1 MGRGRPSTSRKWR
14 GAQAQWALGWAGA
27 AVGTGAAEV
36 ECGRGTWKMSSTS
49 QKHRDFVAEPMGEKP
64 VGSLAGIGEVLG
76 KKLAE
81 KGFDKAYVVLG
92 QFLVLRKDE
101 ELFREWLKDTCGANA
116 KQSRD
121 CSGCLREWCDA
132 FL

>member
-1 MGRGRPSTSRKWR
+1 
-14 GAQAQWALGWAGA
+14 
-27 AVGTGAAEV
+27 
-36 ECGRGTWKMSSTS
+36 MSSTS

-64 VGSLAGIGEVLG
+64 VGTLAGIGDVLG
-76 KKLAE
+76 RKLEE
-81 KGFDKAYVVLG
+81 KGFDKGRVTGLSPVSPGQAYVVLG

-101 ELFREWLKDTCGANA
+101 ELFREWLKETCGANA